1 MLPEGRPQTHRPRQ
15 PPPHHCC
22 RSDQHRARAA
32 KPRCGRPPPSLPF
45 RAAARFATLLQHSLT
60 GKGWKDWAVIQGK
73 ARYKQLTITVIPNTK
88 QNQTV
93 RLKLKLNKALKV

>member
-1 MLPEGRPQTHRPRQ
+1 
-15 PPPHHCC
+15 
-22 RSDQHRARAA
+22 
-32 KPRCGRPPPSLPF
+32 
-45 RAAARFATLLQHSLT
+45 LLQHSLA
-60 GKGWKDWAVIQGK
+60 GKGWEDWAVIQGK